1 MGNYANGSMKK
12 NAGKNN
18 DMNEAVR
25 KRASKTITGKIKDC
39 VYWGKT

>member
-18 DMNEAVR
+18 DMKEAVSEE
-25 KRASKTITGKIKDC
+25 KSKTDNN
-39 VYWGKT
+39 